1 MPLRCLLVDDN
12 DAFLKAAR
20 NLLERQ
26 GMQVAGVAS
35 NIAGA
40 LRQARALRPDVILVD
55 IGLGEESGF
64 ELARL
69 LAADGQDGQRAQ
81 RDRADVIL
89 ISAQAETDY
98 TDLIAESPTAG
109 FLHKPELS
117 AQRISEILN
126 RQLRVGEPG
135 FQLVGIAIGRLPG
148 RRARRRWTPGHAA
161 DHSFVAQWG
170 SVASH
175 FPVGSRWML
184 GGHNLGTL
192 VFETCKPRRWHS
204 ATARQARRRAGAR
217 SQGDGRAAGQPAGDG
232 PRHPPRDRGPGGGLE
247 SALKALAR
255 RCTVPV
261 GLDVRG
267 VARLPERR
275 RSPPTTWSRKR

>member
-81 RDRADVIL
+81 RGRADVIL

-184 GGHNLGTL
+184 GGTTSARWYSRPASRAGGTPPQLGKLEGELERVAKGMAGLLDNLQEMARGI
-192 VFETCKPRRWHS
+192 HS
-204 ATARQARRRAGAR
+204 AIVVPGAASSRR
-217 SQGDGRAAGQPAGDG
+217 
-232 PRHPPRDRGPGGGLE
+232 
-247 SALKALAR
+247 
-255 RCTVPV
+255 
-261 GLDVRG
+261 
-267 VARLPERR
+267 
-275 RSPPTTWSRKR
+275 

>member
-69 LAADGQDGQRAQ
+69 LAADGQDGQRG
-81 RDRADVIL
+81 RADVIL

-148 RRARRRWTPGHAA
+148 RRAR
-161 DHSFVAQWG
+161 
-170 SVASH
+170 
-175 FPVGSRWML
+175 
-184 GGHNLGTL
+184 
-192 VFETCKPRRWHS
+192 
-204 ATARQARRRAGAR
+204 
-217 SQGDGRAAGQPAGDG
+217 
-232 PRHPPRDRGPGGGLE
+232 
-247 SALKALAR
+247 
-255 RCTVPV
+255 
-261 GLDVRG
+261 
-267 VARLPERR
+267 
-275 RSPPTTWSRKR
+275 